1 MCLAESCGNPERE
14 CWLEDVSVHGE
25 FAFPSTNH
33 RRVKTDTN
41 LDSFKL
47 IVSLE
52 FPKAWNNFP
61 SKDRSSLFGRRII
74 FSNKTFYIKQTE
86 SDVVCVEVRAW
97 PKPHLVS
104 SHLLSPQE
112 APKVTAWGHKD
123 LAKNSWKI
131 TKTDRVS

>member
-61 SKDRSSLFGRRII
+61 SKDHKETENFPFCYFCLSVKLFLRWSSLRVWAIGRHLR
-74 FSNKTFYIKQTE
+74 SNFCRCAYASRGIHSCVAVNIQT
-86 SDVVCVEVRAW
+86 
-97 PKPHLVS
+97 
-104 SHLLSPQE
+104 
-112 APKVTAWGHKD
+112 
-123 LAKNSWKI
+123 SW
-131 TKTDRVS
+131 